1 MLTYT
6 APEKKRTII
15 RHPQKEISSE
25 REKKGWMQ
33 MINVMSSLQR
43 KGDIY
48 LKRKKKVKYTKVYHK
63 ERKEKGIG
71 RVDRNNAESSGRSK
85 S

>member
-6 APEKKRTII
+6 APEKKNDNTPPPER
-15 RHPQKEISSE
+15 RRSSQ

-33 MINVMSSLQR
+33 MINVMSSLQG
-43 KGDIY
+43 KDIY
-48 LKRKKKVKYTKVYHK
+48 LKRKKKVKYTRVYHK

-71 RVDRNNAESSGRSK
+71 RVDRNNAESLGRSK
-85 S
+85 R